1 MIEISNLY
9 KSFGEIQ
16 VLKNINLTIFDGDI
30 YGLIGRSGAGKS
42 TLLRCLNG
50 LELYDSGSI
59 TIDGYEIGNHSAQEL
74 RKFRM
79 NIGMIFQN
87 FSLMERKT
95 VYENIALPMEC
106 WGYRKDAIDQRVKE
120 LLRLVDIESKIND
133 KPRVLSGGQ
142 KQRVAIA
149 RALALN
155 PKILL
160 CDEATSALDP
170 KTTKSI
176 LSLLRRINEIMG
188 ITIVLVTHQMAV
200 VKQICQKISILE
212 EGEISAGGEVS
223 SLFLHQS
230 QALKNFLGE
239 ECDDI
244 LPNEG
249 RNIRIF
255 YANTG
260 VNNRI
265 LSSMARNFDI
275 DFSMAW
281 AKVERYRDDVLGSII
296 INVSDK
302 DANIVTNYLTSMGVA
317 WEDEQ

>member
-1 MIEISNLY
+1 
-9 KSFGEIQ
+9 
-16 VLKNINLTIFDGDI
+16 
-30 YGLIGRSGAGKS
+30 
-42 TLLRCLNG
+42 
-50 LELYDSGSI
+50 
-59 TIDGYEIGNHSAQEL
+59 
-74 RKFRM
+74 M

-106 WGYRKDAIDQRVKE
+106 WGYRKDTIEQRVKE
-120 LLRLVDIESKIND
+120 LLTLVDIESKIYD

-200 VKQICQKISILE
+200 VRQICQKVSIME
-212 EGEISAGGEVS
+212 EGEISASGEVS
-223 SLFLHQS
+223 SLFMHRKRLETSWVRNTTIYFRAMGITSRSFMKILMSATGYYQIWPGIVTS
-230 QALKNFLGE
+230 NFLCHGQ
-239 ECDDI
+239 
-244 LPNEG
+244 
-249 RNIRIF
+249 
-255 YANTG
+255 
-260 VNNRI
+260 
-265 LSSMARNFDI
+265 
-275 DFSMAW
+275 
-281 AKVERYRDDVLGSII
+281 K
-296 INVSDK
+296 
-302 DANIVTNYLTSMGVA
+302 
-317 WEDEQ
+317 

>member
-1 MIEISNLY
+1 MIQIVNLN
-9 KSFGEIQ
+9 KSFGEMH
-16 VLKNINLTIFDGDI
+16 VLKNINLTIYDGDI

-42 TLLRCLNG
+42 TLLRCING
-50 LELYDSGSI
+50 LETYDSGSI
-59 TIDGYEIGNHSAQEL
+59 TIDGYEIREHSAREL

-106 WGYRKDAIDQRVKE
+106 WGYRKDTIEQRVKE
-120 LLRLVDIESKIND
+120 LLTLVDIESKIYD

-200 VKQICQKISILE
+200 VRQICQKVSIME
-212 EGEISAGGEVS
+212 EGEISASGEVS
-223 SLFLHQS
+223 SLFMHQS
-230 QALKNFLGE
+230 QAFRNFLGE
-239 ECDDI
+239 EYDDI
-244 LPNEG
+244 LPSDGN
-249 RNIRIF
+249 NIKIF
-255 YANTG
+255 YENTDVG
-260 VNNRI
+260 NRI
-265 LSSMARNFDI
+265 LSNMARNCDI
-275 DFSMAW
+275 EFSVSW

-296 INVSDK
+296 INVADK
-302 DANIVTNYLTSMGVA
+302 DMNKVTNYLTSMGVA
-317 WEDEQ
+317 WEYAE